1 MSTGVKF
8 VLFIIYI
15 FKIKQKYTGQRFRIS
30 FNTHDNIIRFKMKTE
45 GYSIKDLETLSGIKA
60 HTIRIWEKRYDLLN
74 PERTETNIRYY
85 TDDDL
90 KRMLNVSLL
99 VRNGYK
105 ISKVATWNE
114 EAIKQTVLDV
124 AHSKNSEEGY
134 IDQLL
139 LFMVNFDNVGFTALV
154 NEIIEK
160 HGIEV
165 AVQRIF
171 FALFERIGT
180 FWQVGSIFPAQEHYI
195 TNFIRQKLI
204 AAIDALGITG
214 QKGKTI
220 LFYLPEEELHELSL
234 LFYSYLAAN
243 SGYNV
248 IYLGQL
254 VPFADLEKLR
264 SHVELDYIF
273 TAFISPILKEDLED
287 YLERLK
293 ALYRQQMV
301 FITGRQVHEH
311 SPKLPRNFKLVKD
324 YREFKKYLG

>member
-1 MSTGVKF
+1 
-8 VLFIIYI
+8 
-15 FKIKQKYTGQRFRIS
+15 
-30 FNTHDNIIRFKMKTE
+30 MKTE

-60 HTIRIWEKRYDLLN
+60 HTIRIWEKRYDLLK
-74 PERTETNIRYY
+74 PERTDTNIRYY

-105 ISKVATWNE
+105 ISKVAAWQE
-114 EAIKQTVLDV
+114 DDIKQTVLDV
-124 AHSKNSEEGY
+124 AKTKKSEEGY
-134 IDQLL
+134 IDRLL
-139 LFMVNFDNVGFTALV
+139 LFMVNFDNLGFTALV

-160 HGIEV
+160 YGIEEAIQSV
-165 AVQRIF
+165 F

-180 FWQVGSIFPAQEHYI
+180 YWQVGSIFPAQEHYI
-195 TNFIRQKLI
+195 TSFIRQKLI
-204 AAIDALGITG
+204 AAIDALGVNNS
-214 QKGKTI
+214 KGKTI

-248 IYLGQL
+248 IYLGQF
-254 VPFADLEKLR
+254 VPFDDLEKIR
-264 SHVELDYIF
+264 SHVELDFIF
-273 TAFISPILKEDLED
+273 TAFISPIQKEDLEK

-293 ALYRQQMV
+293 DLYQQTKV
-301 FITGRQVHEH
+301 FITGWQVKEH
-311 SPKLPRNFKLVKD
+311 APKLPRNFKVVKD